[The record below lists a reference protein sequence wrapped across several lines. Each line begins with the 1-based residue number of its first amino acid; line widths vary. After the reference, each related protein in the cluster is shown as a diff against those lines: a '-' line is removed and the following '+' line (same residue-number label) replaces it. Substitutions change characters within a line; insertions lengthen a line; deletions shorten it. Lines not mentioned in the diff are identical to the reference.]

1 MSFMRSVFHHITQSS
16 LQRAYLFVVWLLL
29 LVVAGLWLAPR
40 MQITGDLRAF
50 MPRPVTADQHFL
62 LDILGHGPADR
73 LMLIGLTGSSPAQL
87 ARQSLA
93 LQHQLSGQTQLF
105 DWVQNGSFTVNQAI
119 PNRLLAYRYLW
130 TDRYDQHPFNA
141 ATIHEMVQARI
152 QDLGSSLSDQVEPFI
167 PFDPTLELI
176 HVAEQLQPLQQ
187 PHRAFGVWFDPSE
200 RSAVLIAQT
209 RALGFDVTAQQ
220 VAVRKVE
227 QLTRQ
232 ITHGTLTRLI
242 MSGPGV
248 ITVHINARTQREAQW
263 IGVIDTIS
271 FILLLGFAYRSWTVP
286 LLGILPLATA
296 GLVGLLAVYSFS
308 SQIHAMTLAFG
319 FTLIGVVQDYPIH
332 LLSHLRA
339 GGNAV
344 VYARELWPTLATGVI
359 STCIAYLTFM
369 CSGVEGLR
377 QLALFTIAGLAAA
390 AMSTRWLLPRLMGPT
405 RRDLARSPRL
415 VWLWHKL
422 SYLPQPRGLLLLLGS
437 VCFFILPFLPGPFW
451 QNDLAQ
457 LTPMS
462 RADLLQ
468 DFKLRSALI
477 APDVRYVIALSARSE
492 QLALEKSESLR
503 PILDQALKDGII
515 TNYDYAARYLPTR
528 QRQLQRQHA
537 LPDPLLVKRWL
548 HEATVE
554 TPLREEIFASFISDL
569 TTARHAATVGIEQIQ
584 GTALASLVNGLML
597 SQPQG
602 STALFTL
609 TNVRYPDL
617 LARRLSHS
625 GARMVDLKGA
635 SESLVALMRHR
646 IMIAL
651 TLASGVLIVVVAIA
665 LRQPVRLARVIM
677 PMVISTIMIVFI
689 ERLCG
694 VQLSLFHVISLILA
708 ACLGLD
714 YALFFDHA
722 GDDHGQQLRT
732 LHALLICGATTF
744 FVFLLLA
751 FSAIPVLRAIGTTVA
766 LGVALNFV
774 FAIFIARSACSG
786 SLQGAKVTYV
796 ARS

>member
-1 MSFMRSVFHHITQSS
+1 MSSMRYFFHPLFQSS
-16 LQRAYLFVVWLLL
+16 LQRVCWFVAWLLL
-29 LVVAGLWLAPR
+29 MATAALWLAPR

-50 MPRPVTADQHFL
+50 MPRPVTADQHFM
-62 LDILGHGPADR
+62 LDILGHGPSER

-87 ARQSLA
+87 AGQSLA
-93 LQHQLSGQTQLF
+93 LQHQLNRQTELF
-105 DWVQNGSFTVNQAI
+105 DWVHNGALGVDQAI

-130 TDRYDQHPFNA
+130 TDRYDQHPLNA
-141 ATIHEMVQARI
+141 ATIREMTQARI

-176 HVAEQLQPLQQ
+176 HIAEQLQPLRQ

-209 RALGFDVTAQQ
+209 RTPGFDVTAQQ
-220 VAVRKVE
+220 VAVHKVE

-232 ITHGTLTRLI
+232 ITHGTPTRLI

-248 ITVHINARTQREAQW
+248 ITVRINARTQREAQW
-263 IGVIDTIS
+263 IGVIDTLS
-271 FILLLGFAYRSWTVP
+271 FIVLLGVAYRAWTVP
-286 LLGILPLATA
+286 ILGVLPLATA
-296 GLVGLLAVYSFS
+296 GLVGLFAVYSFS
-308 SQIHAMTLAFG
+308 RQIHAMTLAFG

-332 LLSHLRA
+332 LLSHQRP
-339 GGNAV
+339 GGNALA
-344 VYARELWPTLATGVI
+344 YAKQLWPTLATGVI

-377 QLALFTIAGLAAA
+377 QLALFTIAGLVAA
-390 AMSTRWLLPRLMGPT
+390 AMSTRWLLPRLMEQT
-405 RRDLARSPRL
+405 ERDLAQSPRL
-415 VWLWHKL
+415 VWLWHRL
-422 SYLPQPRGLLLLLGS
+422 YRLPQPRCLLLLLGS
-437 VCFFILPFLPGPFW
+437 LCLFLLPFLPGPFW

-468 DFKLRSALI
+468 DFKLRSALA
-477 APDVRYVIALSARSE
+477 APDVRYVLALSAPSE
-492 QLALEKSESLR
+492 QRALENSESLR
-503 PILDQALKDGII
+503 PILDDAVKDGII

-528 QRQLQRQHA
+528 QRQLQRQHG

-548 HEATVE
+548 HDATVE
-554 TPLREEIFASFISDL
+554 TPMREEIFTPFLRDIRM
-569 TTARHAATVGIEQIQ
+569 ARQAATIGIEQIQ
-584 GTALASLVNGLML
+584 GTALASLINGLML
-597 SQPQG
+597 SQPHG
-602 STALFTL
+602 STALITL
-609 TNVRYPDL
+609 TNVRKPAL
-617 LARRLSHS
+617 LARRLNHS
-625 GARMVDLKGA
+625 GARMIDLKET
-635 SESLVALMRHR
+635 SESLVALLRHR

-651 TLASGVLIVVVAIA
+651 TLASCVLVVVVAIA
-665 LRQPVRLARVIM
+665 LRQPARIARVIM
-677 PMVISTIMIVFI
+677 PMMISTIMIVFI

-722 GDDHGQQLRT
+722 GDDHEQQLRT
-732 LHALLICGATTF
+732 LHALLICSATTF
-744 FVFLLLA
+744 WVFLLLA

-766 LGVALNFV
+766 LGVALNFLL
-774 FAIFIARSACSG
+774 AIFISRSACSVSFQG
-786 SLQGAKVTYV
+786 SKVSHV